1 MADISKING
10 NNLKDASAREEIAD
24 LKEGTVAAGKATK
37 LATPRTITLVNAASG
52 SVNFDGSANV
62 VLPVNGVKEA
72 YLEWGGRNISGSFRP
87 LDAAL
92 VPELGANR
100 LAFGKA
106 AGITIEY
113 SRDSGATWIDYG
125 ADDYAK
131 TALFSTGT
139 NLVIGKADSTNKATA
154 AYMLRVTIDTD
165 VYPIYTILN
174 KFVVYISTNG
184 STGCYCTIDASFEA
198 TPDTWNIFADKAPIS
213 GWSGY
218 NIINVSGLI
227 TYGNLPSSHY
237 GKVRFTFGCTGGS
250 DTYNGLQVLSI
261 YGYGGV
267 GWLTPS
273 TMAKTG
279 LLYSF
284 DANQNATFPAKVKAN
299 GGFEGNLTGSST
311 ALKFVKSNEIVFDGT
326 PSTPYVWIGYSYV
339 GGAGKEITE
348 YRFANGLAN
357 GGYADVRAKTFIGA
371 LDGSASMI
379 DTVAGTDN
387 VERNVFFANSTSNQK
402 VCFDNDFTYNPYTNT
417 LKVAN
422 ITGNASSATNATNAT
437 NAINAA
443 NADKIYIYDS
453 RKENELPYA
462 SGARHN
468 RGISADFKANSTIGC
483 TSAQETYS
491 LVTTFS
497 PWSDKSGGYPVQL
510 LTNGYI
516 GENPVLAV
524 RTAATDST
532 WGDWYDI
539 ITAANIGEQNVAS
552 AIHADTATKAITDA
566 EGNIIQDTYIKVSSI
581 GAKVGVAP
589 LDNTGKIASSY
600 LPSYVDDV
608 MEYASKASFPTTG
621 ESGKIYV
628 DTSTN
633 LTWRWSG
640 TTYIEISP
648 SLALGETSSTAY
660 AGDKGKANADE
671 IANIKSTYATKDLTD
686 AIQNTATQAY
696 SVASSAKTK
705 ADNNATNITALQS
718 KFTTMD
724 YLEISGK
731 AYLNNAVVD
740 YAASAGSA
748 AQTIGDKLGQ
758 DITETYIKGIEYS
771 NEGSDSGN
779 ICLTLTTGRGETL
792 TVDLPYDT
800 YTLPKATSS
809 ALGGMKVGYT
819 ASGKNYPVVLDANG
833 NAYVNVPWVN
843 TDTNT
848 TYTAGTGLQLS
859 GTTFNLVEA
868 SSTALGGVKL
878 GYTDNTNA
886 RLYAVKADGNGN
898 AYVSVPWSDTNTHYT
913 SYLYAGASGTQTNG
927 TTTNGNTYLK
937 LVESDIIRS
946 SRLIKGTGA
955 TTVTSDSS
963 GNITINTPGYSLP
976 AATSSSLGGIKTGYS
991 STDNYRAMQL
1001 DSSNN
1006 GYVYIPSGS
1015 TSQAGLISATDKT
1028 YLDKAMRVSGAYMY
1042 ANATSG
1048 NGSSY
1053 QGYYDFINSE
1063 GKRLKLVW
1071 GFTAASSGKMTVSFR
1086 SAFPNAC
1093 IGVWMSLYNTNSDNS
1108 LPGYKITARSSTSFT
1123 AYCMYRQLN
1132 GQGWESQPWFWIAIG
1147 Y

>member
-24 LKEGTVAAGKATK
+24 LKAGTVAAGKATK
-37 LATPRTITLVNAASG
+37 LATPRTITLVNGASG

-62 VLPVNGVKEA
+62 GLPVNGVKEA

-125 ADDYAK
+125 VDDYTK
-131 TALFSTGT
+131 TALFSMGT

-165 VYPIYTILN
+165 VYPIYTIFN
-174 KFVVYISTNG
+174 KFVMYISTTG

-267 GWLTPS
+267 GWTTPS

-279 LLYSF
+279 HLYSF

-339 GGAGKEITE
+339 GGAGQEIKE
-348 YRFANGLAN
+348 YRFANGLAG
-357 GGYADVRAKTFIGA
+357 GGYADIRAKTFIGA

-422 ITGNASSATNATNAT
+422 VTGNAS
-437 NAINAA
+437 
-443 NADKIYIYDS
+443 
-453 RKENELPYA
+453 
-462 SGARHN
+462 
-468 RGISADFKANSTIGC
+468 
-483 TSAQETYS
+483 
-491 LVTTFS
+491 
-497 PWSDKSGGYPVQL
+497 
-510 LTNGYI
+510 
-516 GENPVLAV
+516 
-524 RTAATDST
+524 
-532 WGDWYDI
+532 
-539 ITAANIGEQNVAS
+539 
-552 AIHADTATKAITDA
+552 TATKAITDA

-640 TTYIEISP
+640 TAYVEISP

-660 AGDKGKANADE
+660 AGDKGKVCADE

-686 AIQNTATQAY
+686 AIQNTASQAY

-705 ADNNATNITALQS
+705 ADTNATNITALQS
-718 KFTTMD
+718 KITTMG
-724 YLEISGK
+724 YRESSGK
-731 AYLNNAVVD
+731 AYLDNAVAD
-740 YAASAGSA
+740 YAASAGNA
-748 AQTIGDKLGQ
+748 AQATSDAMGQ
-758 DITETYIKGIEYS
+758 SIAETYIKGVEY
-771 NEGSDSGN
+771 NPEGSDSGD
-779 ICLTLTTGRGETL
+779 ICLTLTLGNSETL

-848 TYTAGTGLQLS
+848 TYTAGAGLQLN

-868 SSTALGGVKL
+868 SSTAVGGIKL
-878 GYTDNTNA
+878 GYTENANA

-963 GNITINTPGYSLP
+963 GNITIHTPGYSLP
-976 AATSSSLGGIKTGYS
+976 AATSATLGCIKTGYS
-991 STDNYRAMQL
+991 STDNYRAVQL

-1006 GYVYIPSGS
+1006 GYVYIPAGS
-1015 TSQAGLISATDKT
+1015 TSQAGLISTTDKT

-1053 QGYYDFINSE
+1053 QGYYDFINSD

-1093 IGVWMSLYNTNSDNS
+1093 IGVWMSLYNTNTDNS

-1123 AYCMYRQLN
+1123 AYTMYRQLN